1 MSEFKV
7 SVYKDYLG
15 FSAAHF
21 ITFSGHQ
28 CESLHGHNYRV
39 GVTVSGA
46 VDPECAFVV
55 DFAILKGIVRD
66 LVGTMDHRVLLP
78 IDNPKLAYHEQGDAL
93 QVDYFEK
100 RRFIFPKSDC
110 AMLPI
115 SNTTAEMLGEYLAHQ
130 VRDRLRER
138 GVTNLTSME
147 IEVEESIGQSA
158 FYVLEMEEA

>member
-15 FSAAHF
+15 FAAAHF

-66 LVGTMDHRVLLP
+66 LVNAMDHKVLLP
-78 IDNPKLAYHEQGDAL
+78 MENPKLSYAEEGDAL
-93 QVDYFEK
+93 RVDYFGK
-100 RRFIFPKSDC
+100 RRFIFPRTDC
-110 AMLPI
+110 ALLPI
-115 SNTTAEMLGEYLAHQ
+115 SNTTAEMIGEYLALQ
-130 VRDRLRER
+130 VRDHLLER
-138 GVTNLTSME
+138 GITNLTGME
-147 IEVEESIGQSA
+147 LEVEESIGQSA
-158 FYVLEMEEA
+158 FYSLRFD